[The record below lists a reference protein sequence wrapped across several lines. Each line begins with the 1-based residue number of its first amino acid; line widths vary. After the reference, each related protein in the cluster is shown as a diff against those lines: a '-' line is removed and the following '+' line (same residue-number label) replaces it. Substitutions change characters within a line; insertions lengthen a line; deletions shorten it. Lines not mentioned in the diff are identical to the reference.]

1 MKKAIF
7 FLLLV
12 VVVSCVFRYAKP
24 IYHYISKKITV
35 EKVDDSSAEAIENRA
50 RRNLRKAGIDHF
62 PKKLSF
68 LAFKEEQILQIYSE
82 KASGKTLFAEYPFT
96 AFSGTLGPKLK
107 EGDKQIPEGIYKI
120 EYLNPNSSYHLSLKV
135 SYPNEFDKS
144 KSTLP
149 TVSQMGGDIFIH
161 GKALTIGCIP
171 IGDRA
176 IEEVFFLAEKA
187 IHNEIKVI
195 ISPRDFRTVKKYPNI
210 PQIDWE
216 KELYENIKK
225 ELLVFSL

>member
-12 VVVSCVFRYAKP
+12 VVITCVFKYAKP
-24 IYHYISKKITV
+24 IYHYISKEIAV
-35 EKVDDSSAEAIENRA
+35 EKVDDSSAEAIENRV

-62 PKKLSF
+62 PDKLSF
-68 LAFKEEQILQIYSE
+68 LAFKEEQLLQIYSVE
-82 KASGKTLFAEYPFT
+82 ATDKILIAEYPFT
-96 AFSGTLGPKLK
+96 AFSGRLGPKLK

-120 EYLNPNSSYHLSLKV
+120 EYLKPNSSYHLSLKV
-135 SYPNEFDKS
+135 SYPNDFDKARS
-144 KSTLP
+144 ALP
-149 TVSQMGGDIFIH
+149 AVSQMGGDVFIH

-195 ISPRDFRTVKKYPNI
+195 ISPRDFRNNAKYPNI
-210 PQIDWE
+210 TGIEWE
-216 KELYENIKK
+216 EELYEKIKE
-225 ELLVFSL
+225 ELLVFPL